1 MQTTWILTADSSRA
15 RIFEMHDRQDHLH
28 EIEDFANAAGH
39 ANIGDLRTDARGRFY
54 GKGERE
60 QAHTSEPEIDP
71 VMHETELFSK
81 QVSEFLDKACS
92 EHRYDK
98 LYVIAFPKFL
108 GLMRQNMS
116 KQVQRLVE
124 EEVPKDMSKFD
135 IREIEDYVR
144 NQLH

>member
-1 MQTTWILTADSSRA
+1 MQTTWILAADSSRA
-15 RIFEMHDRQDHLH
+15 RIFEVHDALDHLH
-28 EIEDFANAAGH
+28 EIEDFANPAGR
-39 ANIGDLRTDARGRFY
+39 ADDADLRTDAKGRFY

-60 QAHTSEPEIDP
+60 QAHTAEPAVNQVE
-71 VMHETELFSK
+71 HQTELFSK

-92 EHRYDK
+92 DHRYDK

>member
-15 RIFEMHDRQDHLH
+15 RIFEMHGAQDHLH

-39 ANIGDLRTDARGRFY
+39 ATIGDLRTDARGRFY

-60 QAHTSEPEIDP
+60 QAHTAEPEVDP
-71 VMHETELFSK
+71 IMHETELFSK

-124 EEVPKDMSKFD
+124 EEVPKDVSKFD

>member
-1 MQTTWILTADSSRA
+1 MQTTWILAADSSRA
-15 RIFEMHDRQDHLH
+15 RIFEMHGAQDHLH
-28 EIEDFANAAGH
+28 EIEDFANSAGH
-39 ANIGDLRTDARGRFY
+39 ATVGDLRTDARGRFY

-60 QAHTSEPEIDP
+60 QAHTSEPEVDP
-71 VMHETELFSK
+71 IAHETELFSK

-92 EHRYDK
+92 QHRYDN

-116 KQVQRLVE
+116 KQVQRLVK

-144 NQLH
+144 NQFH